1 MNPLPPQAYTKE
13 TMLKAYAWVM
23 NQPPSIKELATTPD
37 ILVSLF
43 LKAQR
48 DGLDS
53 LDRPSIQNFR
63 DELKSLAGMMSSLS
77 PDTSSSIPLRA
88 GEPSPGMSASNAI
101 SSTASPVASSTTSVS
116 STNSVAKFSIESLDE
131 RSLSMIREVKTR
143 LNLSNDSDAL
153 RALIQLGFHAL
164 RDKISRD

>member
-37 ILVSLF
+37 ILVSLY

-77 PDTSSSIPLRA
+77 PGQSPSSGFPAATPSVSAPSHSTNATSSS
-88 GEPSPGMSASNAI
+88 
-101 SSTASPVASSTTSVS
+101 STAHSIQPTNLVPKLSVD
-116 STNSVAKFSIESLDE
+116 SLDE
-131 RSLSMIREVKTR
+131 RSLTMIREVKSK
-143 LNLSNDSDAL
+143 LNLSNEMDSL
-153 RALIQLGFHAL
+153 RALIQLGFQAL
-164 RDKISRD
+164 RDKISHD